1 MQDKIRCK
9 WCNLNNPVY
18 VKYHDEEWGVLNSD
32 DGYLFEMLILESF
45 QAGLSWEIVLN
56 KRENFRSAY
65 DNFDVLKVSKYGED
79 KISALIQDVSIIR
92 NKRKILASIQ
102 NARVFIGIQKQ
113 FGSFYRYLCTFTGG
127 KTVFE
132 TDKTYSSLS
141 DAISKDLN
149 IRGMKFI
156 GTTVIYSYLQAIGII
171 NSHEKQCFKHKNP

>member
-65 DNFDVLKVSKYGED
+65 DNFDVVKVSKYGDD
-79 KISALIQDVSIIR
+79 KIGALIQDVSIIR
-92 NKRKILASIQ
+92 NKRKILASVE
-102 NARVFIGIQKQ
+102 NARVFISIQKQ

-127 KTVFE
+127 KTIFE

-149 IRGMKFI
+149 MRGMKFV
-156 GTTVIYSYLQAIGII
+156 GTTVI
-171 NSHEKQCFKHKNP
+171 